1 MAKVIKYSI
10 MILNIGRICWS
21 YLIEIV
27 TLWYKN
33 IPNDVSILND
43 IEMNN
48 MMGLGTSLT
57 KFIHYNIRVMKLRM
71 NDSYG

>member
-1 MAKVIKYSI
+1 MAKVVKCCI
-10 MILNIGRICWS
+10 MILNIERICWG

-43 IEMNN
+43 IEMND
-48 MMGLGTSLT
+48 MIGLRL
-57 KFIHYNIRVMKLRM
+57 KV
-71 NDSYG
+71 